1 MTVDAALRRK
11 RTRLWA
17 LLIAAAIVVSGGIAA
32 VVSVNAYSAE
42 TARLCDAA
50 LENAE
55 TAHNAAQE
63 AVASADHALTAVEN
77 TELPDGGISTAYA
90 DRPAVEATA
99 DAEARPGG
107 AELIEEVTSRR
118 DALAKAIA
126 AEQCGDRDQA
136 ARLTSDSGAIVSV
149 VDTLNEATAGL
160 LADFEQFQADESA
173 RIAAEKKAAEE
184 AAAAEA
190 ARVAAEQAAAEEAAR
205 QAEQS
210 YSGGDYTG
218 GSSGGDGY
226 SGGGGGGGGNFG
238 GGGGGGGGMIAPP
251 PGQSGGGC
259 PPGTTSHVTN
269 NGGTVSCW

>member
-1 MTVDAALRRK
+1 MTTETTPSRK
-11 RTRLWA
+11 RARFWA
-17 LLIAAAIVVSGGIAA
+17 LLIAAALVASGGIAA
-32 VVSVNAYSAE
+32 VIGINAYSTE
-42 TARLCDAA
+42 TARLCNVA

-55 TAHNAAQE
+55 TAHNAAQA
-63 AVASADHALTAVEN
+63 AVASATDALTAVDS
-77 TELPDGGISTAYA
+77 TELPDGRTSTAYA
-90 DRPAVEATA
+90 DRPAAEAT
-99 DAEARPGG
+99 DDTEARPSG
-107 AELIEEVTSRR
+107 AALIEDMTSGR
-118 DALAKAIA
+118 DALAKAKA

-136 ARLTSDSGAIVSV
+136 ERLTSDTEATVSDA
-149 VDTLNEATAGL
+149 DTLNEATAAL

-218 GSSGGDGY
+218 GSSGGDGN
-226 SGGGGGGGGNFG
+226 SGGGGNGGGGT
-238 GGGGGGGGMIAPP
+238 IIVPP
-251 PGQSGGGC
+251 HGGGGC
-259 PPGTTSHVTN
+259 PPGQTSHVTN